1 MLDLDKKVARHLA
14 NVCDGV
20 CANLFD
26 GMKFARRKAVE
37 WSKRREEFVKRAG
50 FVLMVELAVHDKP
63 AANLTLEPISSSD
76 ELGMRFN
83 LRF

>member
-1 MLDLDKKVARHLA
+1 MLDLDKKVARHLD

-50 FVLMVELAVHDKP
+50 FMLMVELAVHDKP
-63 AANLTLEPISSSD
+63 AANLALEPISSSD
-76 ELGMRFN
+76 EVGTRFN